1 MQIYLLLFVLFIIQ
15 EPVSSDAIL
24 LEAYQNHYNVWIIHA
39 LFVVATLL
47 DIAVGYWIGKWL
59 QERYA
64 ESSHMRRFMEWARKA
79 STFAGKYGEY
89 LFLFIWGPY
98 VFPLSTLIA
107 PWIEIPFWKT
117 FVFLFLGDL
126 VFWYG
131 SEWLIVLGVKSA
143 IPNPLQALYGV
154 VIVSLLIA
162 LALRYFRRR

>member
-1 MQIYLLLFVLFIIQ
+1 MSLYFLLFVLFIVQ
-15 EPVSSDAIL
+15 EPISSDAIL
-24 LEAYQNHYNVWIIHA
+24 LEAYQYHYNVWVIHG

-47 DIAVGYWIGKWL
+47 DITVGYWLGTWL
-59 QERYA
+59 RGGFSERPL
-64 ESSHMRRFMEWARKA
+64 MRRFMHWARAA

-98 VFPLSTLIA
+98 IFPLSTVIA
-107 PWIEIPFWKT
+107 PWLDIPFWKT

-143 IPNPLQALYGV
+143 VPDPLGALYGV

-162 LALRYFRRR
+162 LLLRYLRNK

>member
-1 MQIYLLLFVLFIIQ
+1 MRLYLLIFGLFIIQ
-15 EPVSSDAIL
+15 EPISSDAVL

-47 DIAVGYWIGKWL
+47 DILVGYWIGKWL
-59 QERYA
+59 QGRSRNGRY
-64 ESSHMRRFMEWARKA
+64 MQRFIDWTRSA

-98 VFPLSTLIA
+98 LFPLSTLVA
-107 PWIEIPFWKT
+107 PWLEIPLWKT
-117 FVFLFLGDL
+117 LTFLFLGDL

-143 IPNPLQALYGV
+143 IPDPLGALYGV
-154 VIVSLLIA
+154 VVLSLVVA
-162 LALRYFRRR
+162 LLLRYMRKR